1 MIQIPEPA
9 RGTNV
14 AIIGQH
20 GRLVLLSAPDPH
32 GPRCT
37 VHGRAP
43 DGVSLHQLR
52 RAAREGRLSFS
63 GPWWNQVIE
72 VDPPASRPPG
82 RF

>member
-9 RGTNV
+9 KGTNV

-20 GRLVLLSAPDPH
+20 GRLVLLSAPDPD
-32 GPRCT
+32 GRRRT

-63 GPWWNQVIE
+63 GPWWNQVIA
-72 VDPPASRPPG
+72 VTPPPPKPSG

>member
-9 RGTNV
+9 KGTNV

-20 GRLVLLSAPDPH
+20 GRLVLLSAP
-32 GPRCT
+32 GPDGRRCT

-43 DGVSLHQLR
+43 NGMSLHQLR
-52 RAAREGRLSFS
+52 HAAREGRLSFS
-63 GPWWNQVIE
+63 GPWWNQIIE
-72 VDPPASRPPG
+72 VTPPPPKLPG